1 MRVFRRRSAGAT
13 DGTAQDSPGAQSPD
27 DPADAKQTPPA
38 EAAKGRPTPK
48 RSQAERGRRQPI
60 TGSRAPAAPR
70 TPEDKA
76 RARTDRSRKYE
87 AMRRGEAWALN
98 PRDRGPARA
107 LARDYVDSKR
117 RISEY
122 YMYILVILVV
132 AVFSRNKTI
141 ESIVTPIILVLVV
154 VILIDAQ
161 LIRRSLRR
169 LMAERLPGESTRGLT
184 MYAVFR
190 ALQIRRFRLPAP
202 RVQPGA
208 KILSLVLRVQA
219 HRPVLGPG
227 VLQQRDLVHAHRE
240 QRAPVLAQPALRV
253 ALAGEDGLLQIIGGY
268 CGAIRL
274 LVPPSPGHRFRAS
287 PVVVVTRKTLRHR
300 TGSPRPPYRGP

>member
-27 DPADAKQTPPA
+27 GPADAKPARPA

-48 RSQAERGRRQPI
+48 RSEAERGRRQPI
-60 TGSRAPAAPR
+60 TGSRAAATPR
-70 TPEDKA
+70 TPETKA
-76 RARTDRSRKYE
+76 KTKTERSRKYE

-169 LMAERLPGESTRGLT
+169 LMAQRLPGESTRGLT
-184 MYAVFR
+184 TYAVFR

-253 ALAGEDGLLQIIGGY
+253 ALAGEDGLLQVIGGNY
-268 CGAIRL
+268 GAICL
-274 LVPPSPGHRFRAS
+274 LVPPCPGHRRRAS
-287 PVVVVTRKTLRHR
+287 PVVVTRKTLRHR